1 MPVPVW
7 DTDSMRWGSFY
18 WDSWNDADVKGQ
30 PFRVHWSDFDGAGY
44 SSIVSARMSQNQTLR
59 FKDYYTINKVLAL
72 RKDLGIVV
80 DVSVV
85 GGDGQSNVITL
96 GSALSNTDLLLVL
109 QGVRQ

>member
-18 WDSWNDADVKGQ
+18 WDSWNDADVRGNAKQ
-30 PFRVHWSDFDGAGY
+30 VHWSEFEAGSY
-44 SSIVSARMSQNQTLR
+44 CSVLSARMSQNDTLR
-59 FKDYYTINKVLAL
+59 MTDYYIINKVLAIQ
-72 RKDLGIVV
+72 KDLGTQV

-96 GSALSNTDLLLVL
+96 SSAVSNTDLLLVL
-109 QGVRQ
+109 

>member
-1 MPVPVW
+1 
-7 DTDSMRWGSFY
+7 MRWGSFY
-18 WDSWNDADVKGQ
+18 WDSWEEQDVKGQ

-59 FKDYYTINKVLAL
+59 FKDYYTINKVLAIQ
-72 RKDLGIVV
+72 KDLGTAV

-96 GSALSNTDLLLVL
+96 SSALSNTGLLLVL

>member
-1 MPVPVW
+1 
-7 DTDSMRWGSFY
+7 MRWGSFY
-18 WDSWNDADVKGQ
+18 WDTWEENDVKGQ

-59 FKDYYTINKVLAL
+59 FKDYYTINKVLAIQ
-72 RKDLGIVV
+72 KDLGTAV

-85 GGDGQSNVITL
+85 GGDGQSNVITMN
-96 GSALSNTDLLLVL
+96 SIVSNVDLLLVL

>member
-1 MPVPVW
+1 MPVPIW
-7 DTDSMRWGSFY
+7 DSESMRWGSFY
-18 WDSWNDADVKGQ
+18 WDTWEENDVKGQ
-30 PFRVHWSDFDGAGY
+30 PFRVHWSEFEGGSY
-44 SSIVSARMSQNQTLR
+44 SSVVSA
-59 FKDYYTINKVLAL
+59 LAIQ
-72 RKDLGIVV
+72 KDLGTAV